1 MNTNHQKP
9 LEFSTRDLYL
19 SVVIKLSGI
28 PIARVEN
35 QSGKGI
41 FVFRSSP
48 KIEEIVSAYFNDE
61 LTMNPKAVFE
71 TWKSLKSMAFSAIGD
86 VR

>member
-1 MNTNHQKP
+1 MNTNRQNP
-9 LEFSTRDLYL
+9 SEYLTRDLYL
-19 SVVIKLSGI
+19 AVVIKLSGS
-28 PIARVEN
+28 PIIRVEN

-41 FVFRSSP
+41 FVFRNSP
-48 KIEEIVSAYFNDE
+48 NIETLVSAYFNDE

-71 TWKSLKSMAFSAIGD
+71 TWKSLKSMTYSAIGD

>member
-1 MNTNHQKP
+1 MNTNRQKP
-9 LEFSTRDLYL
+9 SEFPTRDLYL
-19 SVVIKLSGI
+19 AVVIKLSGV

-35 QSGKGI
+35 QSGRGI
-41 FVFRSSP
+41 FVFRNTP

-71 TWKSLKSMAFSAIGD
+71 TWKSLKSMAYSAIGD